1 MRILPRAKD
10 VQLDVELLKL
20 SDAEDSSMEEEN
32 VAVSNSSHMGAMGIT
47 NAPTE
52 QVQTLPGV
60 SAESPLPEAVQMML
74 KRMED
79 RIKLAEEK
87 TEAEIRRAEE
97 RSDAKIKKVKEE
109 A

>member
-1 MRILPRAKD
+1 
-10 VQLDVELLKL
+10 
-20 SDAEDSSMEEEN
+20 
-32 VAVSNSSHMGAMGIT
+32 MGLT

-52 QVQTLPGV
+52 EDPTLSGV
-60 SAESPLPEAVQMML
+60 SAEPSLPEAVQVML

-97 RSDAKIKKVKEE
+97 RSDAQIKKLKLTGLNW
-109 A
+109 